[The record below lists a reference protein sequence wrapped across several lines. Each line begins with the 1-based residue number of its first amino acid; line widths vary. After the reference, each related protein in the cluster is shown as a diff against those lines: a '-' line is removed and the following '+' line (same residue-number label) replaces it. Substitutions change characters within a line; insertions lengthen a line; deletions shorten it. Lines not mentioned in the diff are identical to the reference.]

1 MNNNQEL
8 SKIHIYLRKS
18 KLFYIPRKCY
28 AILLGIRKHGIKAQ
42 MKWVHGRISDKIAQK
57 NYYKCL
63 QITPQERQRQKEQQ
77 YETATRFSILVPLYN
92 TPEKFLR
99 EMIESVQNQ
108 TYGDWELCL
117 ADGSDQ
123 EHTEVGN
130 VVKEYQQNDQRIRYQ
145 QLEKNGGISENTNAC
160 LAMAS
165 GDYVV
170 LFDHDDLLHECALYE
185 LKKAVDEQGADFIYT
200 DEAVFSKD
208 FHKPDSYHFKPD
220 FAPDRASMLTLIAAL
235 AVSKAISEK
244 TGQEAEIK
252 WPNDI
257 VMNGKKVC
265 GILTEMS
272 AQLDY
277 INHVVIGIGINVQN
291 ESFPKEIEQVATSI
305 LMETGQHVN
314 RAELIEAVLEQFER
328 YYEIFLE
335 TEDLSGLVKEYNA
348 HLINMQ
354 KQVRVLDPKEPYEAK
369 AMGITPHGELIVDTW
384 EGRKLVSSG
393 EVSVRGVYG
402 YV

>member
-1 MNNNQEL
+1 MSINEVRYLPECGSTNAYMKEHFEEFGPVGAVYTTNQTAGRGRL
-8 SKIHIYLRKS
+8 GRSWLDAPHKGLYYTAVIRTDLVQPATLP
-18 KLFYIPRKCY
+18 LFASLAVCD
-28 AILLGIRKHGIKAQ
+28 A
-42 MKWVHGRISDKIAQK
+42 
-57 NYYKCL
+57 
-63 QITPQERQRQKEQQ
+63 
-77 YETATRFSILVPLYN
+77 
-92 TPEKFLR
+92 LR
-99 EMIESVQNQ
+99 ER
-108 TYGDWELCL
+108 Y
-117 ADGSDQ
+117 
-123 EHTEVGN
+123 
-130 VVKEYQQNDQRIRYQ
+130 RIDCQ
-145 QLEKNGGISENTNAC
+145 
-160 LAMAS
+160 
-165 GDYVV
+165 
-170 LFDHDDLLHECALYE
+170 
-185 LKKAVDEQGADFIYT
+185 
-200 DEAVFSKD
+200 
-208 FHKPDSYHFKPD
+208 
-220 FAPDRASMLTLIAAL
+220 
-235 AVSKAISEK
+235 
-244 TGQEAEIK
+244 IK
-252 WPNDI
+252 WPNDL
-257 VMNGKKVC
+257 VLNKKKIC